1 MSRAQNRLQMMRQL
15 GAKQANTMWSWC
27 AVNED
32 TKKVYFSVWA
42 DMVHK
47 FDGETVAVIQ
57 EPDWGVGEGG
67 KKSPARNDHDKKLRL
82 VFEAGYEAYGYFV
95 VAVDPKAHPRQI
107 ETIRTSFVMHLKLT
121 KLEDGSIV
129 GALVDRV
136 EID

>member
-1 MSRAQNRLQMMRQL
+1 MSRAENRSQMMCQL

-47 FDGETVAVIQ
+47 HNGGNRAIIQ
-57 EPDWGVGEGG
+57 EPDWGVDEGG
-67 KKSPARNDHDKKLRL
+67 RKSPARNDHDKKLRL
-82 VFEAGYEAYGYFV
+82 VFEDGYEAFGYFV
-95 VAVDPKAHPRQI
+95 VAVDPNAHPRQI
-107 ETIRTSFVMHLKLT
+107 GTIRTSFVMHLKLT

-129 GALVDRV
+129 GALVERV
-136 EID
+136 ELD